1 MISMNTTIILYKTIC
16 ELLYGR
22 YNVFAVQFSNIT
34 MFKYNIIDQTIN
46 NNVENRKSRKLTYQI
61 YISKYFTYV
70 SLIFIHN
77 C

>member
-22 YNVFAVQFSNIT
+22 YNVFAVQ
-34 MFKYNIIDQTIN
+34 FKYNIIDQTIN

>member
-1 MISMNTTIILYKTIC
+1 MISMNTIIILYKTIC
-16 ELLYGR
+16 ELLCGR
-22 YNVFAVQFSNIT
+22 YNVFAVQ
-34 MFKYNIIDQTIN
+34 FKYNIIDQTIN